1 LANSKKVTNLRKV
14 SIQAIPPAEDLGTCR
29 AVEHAAE
36 LVGQK
41 WAAAIL
47 AAGTR
52 GARRFSEYRTMVK
65 GISDKVLAQ
74 RLKTLEAQ
82 GLIERTVIPSSPVQI
97 LYSVTPDGHELI
109 ALFIPVVAWSNR
121 RRCAA
126 QRELA
131 RPQ

>member
-1 LANSKKVTNLRKV
+1 MTVPDT
-14 SIQAIPPAEDLGTCR
+14 PPAEDVGTCY
-29 AVEHAAE
+29 AVQHAAD

-52 GARRFSEYRTMVK
+52 GARRFSEYRAMVK

-74 RLKTLEAQ
+74 RLKSLEAQ
-82 GLIERTVIPSSPVQI
+82 GLIERTVIPSTPVQI

-109 ALFIPVVAWSNR
+109 SLLIPVVAWSHR
-121 RRCAA
+121 RRPAA
-126 QRELA
+126 QQAITQIQAQDTA
-131 RPQ
+131 RS

>member
-1 LANSKKVTNLRKV
+1 MDILS
-14 SIQAIPPAEDLGTCR
+14 IPPAEDLGTCR
-29 AVEHAAE
+29 AVQHAAD

-52 GARRFSEYRTMVK
+52 GARRFSEYRAMVK

-74 RLKTLEAQ
+74 RLKALEAQ
-82 GLIERTVIPSSPVQI
+82 GLIERTVIPSTPVQI

-109 ALFIPVVAWSNR
+109 SLLIPVVAWSR
-121 RRCAA
+121 RRRRAA
-126 QRELA
+126 TSDHPETEIPAPR
-131 RPQ
+131 

>member
-1 LANSKKVTNLRKV
+1 MEV
-14 SIQAIPPAEDLGTCR
+14 QDIPPAEDLGTCR
-29 AVEHAAE
+29 AVQHAAE

-52 GARRFSEYRTMVK
+52 GARRFSEYRAAVK

-82 GLIERTVIPSSPVQI
+82 GLIERTVIPSTPVQI

-109 ALFIPVVAWSNR
+109 ELFIPVVAWSHR
-121 RRCAA
+121 RRRAA
-126 QRELA
+126 RHAITQLQPE
-131 RPQ
+131 